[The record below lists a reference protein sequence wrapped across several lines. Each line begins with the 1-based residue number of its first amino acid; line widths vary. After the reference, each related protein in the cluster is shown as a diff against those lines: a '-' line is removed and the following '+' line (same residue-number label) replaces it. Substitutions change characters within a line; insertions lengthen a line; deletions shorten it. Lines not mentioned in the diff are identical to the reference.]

1 MLSSRTCC
9 VRRALLA
16 LPLLLPLLFCG
27 SAEAQAK
34 SNAPAGAEPAA
45 QAAANAFLAQQ
56 PGAWRLA
63 WDKETGLVRSMYGG
77 ETEPLG
83 PKPLEAAAAFVQRY
97 GAMVLPQSG
106 AGMKAPELVP
116 AQQVETPAGTKVVFQ
131 QHINGLR
138 AVKGLVSVLVN
149 DAGCVTWAQS
159 SALNVEP
166 FSAKATLTPASA
178 SDRVQRALS
187 AEGKVTVTAG
197 PELVL
202 WSRDE
207 VVLAYEVFCTV
218 GEAWNVHRVYVD
230 ANTGDILESR
240 RLVFETKPESKPQ
253 TAPPAPA
260 QPADPVL
267 LPESSGMLQAV
278 PAPQGLAKPAQVQ
291 PKAAPM
297 AGVLPIVKGPGGD
310 KPAQPAPALPVLRQE
325 AAAAAASQK
334 AATKKEAQQ

>member
-1 MLSSRTCC
+1 MLCPGTFC

-16 LPLLLPLLFCG
+16 LLLLLPLLLSG

-34 SNAPAGAEPAA
+34 INAPAGAEPAA
-45 QAAANAFLAQQ
+45 QAAAKTFLAQQ

-63 WDKETGLVRSMYGG
+63 WNKETGLVRSMYGG

-97 GAMVLPQSG
+97 GAMVLPQPG

-138 AVKGLVSVLVN
+138 AVKGLVSVLVD
-149 DAGCVTWAQS
+149 DAGRVTWAQS
-159 SALNVEP
+159 SALNVAP
-166 FSAKATLTPASA
+166 FSAKATVTPASA
-178 SDRVQRALS
+178 SESVRRTLS
-187 AEGKVTVTAG
+187 AEGEVTVTAG

-230 ANTGDILESR
+230 AGTGDILESR
-240 RLVFETKPESKPQ
+240 RLVFETKPGSDIE
-253 TAPPAPA
+253 TAPPPPA

-267 LPESSGMLQAV
+267 LPESSGVLQAF
-278 PAPQGLAKPAQVQ
+278 PAPQNISKPAQMQ
-291 PKAAPM
+291 PKAAPV
-297 AGVLPIVKGPGGD
+297 AGVLPIVRGPGGD
-310 KPAQPAPALPVLRQE
+310 EPAQPAPALPVVRQE
-325 AAAAAASQK
+325 AAAAAAALK
-334 AATKKEAQQ
+334 AAANKEAQQ